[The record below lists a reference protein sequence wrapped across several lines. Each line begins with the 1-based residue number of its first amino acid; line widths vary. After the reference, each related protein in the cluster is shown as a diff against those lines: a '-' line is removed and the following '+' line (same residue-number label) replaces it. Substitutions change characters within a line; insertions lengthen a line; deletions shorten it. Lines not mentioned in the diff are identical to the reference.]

1 METGNAIKRS
11 YGGSTTTDLHWHI
24 TPSLIDEKPDVV
36 VLNIGTN
43 NLTKKRQQTEEEICQ
58 DIFQIADKCR
68 SYGVNEIFISTLT
81 IRPSFAPK
89 IDKINDILRRN
100 ADKRKYTYI
109 DNSNIKREHL
119 ARDGLHLNREGTI
132 LLAKKNLFDL
142 NSMPARA
149 NNIY

>member
-1 METGNAIKRS
+1 M
-11 YGGSTTTDLHWHI
+11 
-24 TPSLIDEKPDVV
+24 IDEKPDVV

-58 DIFQIADKCR
+58 DIFQITDKCR
-68 SYGVNEIFISTLT
+68 SYGVNEIFISSLT

-100 ADKRKYTYI
+100 ADIHKYTYI
-109 DNSNIKREHL
+109 DNSNITREHL

-132 LLAKKNLFDL
+132 LLANNFLFNL
-142 NSMPARA
+142 NSMSACA
-149 NNIY
+149 NLY